1 MVVGQN
7 VAVLADYDA
16 RAQTFSAPR
25 WLLLRHTIAKEI
37 AKERIVHERVL
48 LRWSIA
54 LDRSYR
60 HYCRGDSTN
69 NVSVRIL
76 QRSRR
81 GANWWSATRGSIEF
95 VLSAAPADE
104 HQQQQ

>member
-1 MVVGQN
+1 MIGKYES
-7 VAVLADYDA
+7 VLAHYHP
-16 RAQTFSAPR
+16 RAQPFGTSR

-60 HYCRGDSTN
+60 YYCRGDSTN

-81 GANWWSATRGSIEF
+81 GANGWSATRGSIEF